1 MITTTTV
8 RGAVLLL
15 LASVHVLKPV
25 SSLTTTAQS
34 APESTKVLTV
44 PPPTMTSKPKA
55 DLSIITTSKPKADV
69 STIRSSPTTPQPKT
83 NPLLPTSTPKV
94 QTTKLTPTPPPW
106 TTALRTFS
114 TTIMSRTVVSEKTT
128 SKMTTAGVKITPAP
142 HPTPTSHKDNRL
154 WWIVLPTLVAV
165 AVILMVLRFKCK
177 KVADHADTIDT
188 GTENA
193 SFQSRPESTKDG
205 VMLLGVKSSGAEENV
220 AAR

>member
-44 PPPTMTSKPKA
+44 PPPT
-55 DLSIITTSKPKADV
+55 TTSKPKADV
-69 STIRSSPTTPQPKT
+69 STIMPIGSSPTTPQPKT